1 MVRIGTDTIFSI
13 ALYRHDGEI
22 GTSPDPD
29 VADVIDPHTLES
41 IEAEIRTDC
50 GGIESIKVQIEGKLL
65 KVEITQELTERLNLG
80 LYKLRLKVR
89 EADTHFADGYRDV
102 TLLTELCQVV
112 SDGADAGLPKAN
124 ISVAVSQLATGKSAY
139 ESYLETTKDNP
150 KLSEE
155 EWVASLT
162 GDSAYEDYL
171 KTTTDNPK
179 KTLPEWLASFKG
191 DTGDSAYEDY
201 LKTTTDNPKKTL
213 PEWLAS
219 FKGDTGDSAYE
230 DYLKTT
236 TDNPKKT
243 LPEWLASL
251 KGDKGD
257 SAYDVYVATTS
268 DSPKKSREEWLSSL
282 DGVNGKSAYQSY
294 LDTTKD
300 EPKMTE
306 EEWASNGWLIML
318 ETLKKL
324 RGTKR

>member
-1 MVRIGTDTIFSI
+1 MGCTNRTRSNAPRVRIGTDAIFSI
-13 ALYRHDGEI
+13 VLYRHDGEI

-29 VADVIDPHTLES
+29 VADVIDPRTLDR

-50 GGIESIKVQIEGKLL
+50 GGIESIDVHIEGKLL

-112 SDGADAGLPKAN
+112 SDGADAGLPKGN
-124 ISVAVSQLATGKSAY
+124 ISVAIAQLATGKSAY
-139 ESYLETTKDNP
+139 ELYLE
-150 KLSEE
+150 
-155 EWVASLT
+155 
-162 GDSAYEDYL
+162 
-171 KTTTDNPK
+171 TTTDNPK
-179 KTLPEWLASFKG
+179 KSETEWLASLTGATGESAYQIYLRTTSDNPKKSETEWLASHKG
-191 DTGDSAYEDY
+191 DTGDSAYQIY
-201 LKTTTDNPKKTL
+201 LRTTSDNPKKSET
-213 PEWLAS
+213 EWM
-219 FKGDTGDSAYE
+219 
-230 DYLKTT
+230 
-236 TDNPKKT
+236 
-243 LPEWLASL
+243 ASL
-251 KGDKGD
+251 
-257 SAYDVYVATTS
+257 T
-268 DSPKKSREEWLSSL
+268 
-282 DGVNGKSAYQSY
+282 GKSAYQSY

>member
-1 MVRIGTDTIFSI
+1 MGCTNRTRSNAPRVRIGTDAIFSI
-13 ALYRHDGEI
+13 VLYRHDGEI

-29 VADVIDPHTLES
+29 VADVIDPRTLAS

-50 GGIESIKVQIEGKLL
+50 GGIESIDVQIEGKLL

-155 EWVASLT
+155 EWVASLI

-179 KTLPEWLASFKG
+179 KTLPEWLASHKG
-191 DTGDSAYEDY
+191 EKGDSAYQVY
-201 LKTTTDNPKKTL
+201 LRTTTDNPKKSET
-213 PEWLAS
+213 EWLAS
-219 FKGDTGDSAYE
+219 FKGE
-230 DYLKTT
+230 
-236 TDNPKKT
+236 
-243 LPEWLASL
+243 
-251 KGDKGD
+251 KGD
-257 SAYDVYVATTS
+257 
-268 DSPKKSREEWLSSL
+268 
-282 DGVNGKSAYQSY
+282 SAYQSY
-294 LDTTKD
+294 LNTTTD
-300 EPKMTE
+300 NPKMTE
-306 EEWASNGWLIML
+306 EEWASNGWLIIL

-324 RGTKR
+324 RGTR